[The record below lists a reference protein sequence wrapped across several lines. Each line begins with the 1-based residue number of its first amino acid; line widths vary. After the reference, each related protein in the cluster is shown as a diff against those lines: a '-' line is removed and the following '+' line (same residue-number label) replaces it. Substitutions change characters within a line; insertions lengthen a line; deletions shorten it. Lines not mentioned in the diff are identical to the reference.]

1 MSGVKISIA
10 VICLFR
16 PTSPELALSD
26 MQRRRRS
33 FFATQLADFPIF
45 SSSLGGYCFFFVKKL
60 ARSEEI
66 FKINYGGVFC
76 VASGFCKH

>member
-16 PTSPELALSD
+16 ATSHDCALSD

-33 FFATQLADFPIF
+33 FFATQLADLPTF
-45 SSSLGGYCFFFVKKL
+45 SSSIDGDRFFFVKML
-60 ARSEEI
+60 ARPEEI
-66 FKINYGGVFC
+66 FKMNGGGVSY
-76 VASGFCKH
+76 VAS